1 MATPLNP
8 SEPIEQFLSL
18 GLLLIQASV
27 DFAGNMPD
35 ERPAEEV
42 MNDIRR
48 LRTMTGALLSALE
61 QAERRGIL
69 PTVPS
74 AAARAALAAPD
85 MRVSSDQRK
94 PN

>member
-42 MNDIRR
+42 FNDIRR
-48 LRTMTGALLSALE
+48 LRTMTGSLLSALD
-61 QAERRGIL
+61 QAERRSFQPSFGTVARVA
-69 PTVPS
+69 PTTSVV
-74 AAARAALAAPD
+74 PD
-85 MRVSSDQRK
+85 MKVK
-94 PN
+94 A